1 MQYTPPVLCTH
12 SFQAL
17 FGRETISTVTFTLL
31 VHPWLWLTVKGR
43 SLPRNKAMTI
53 VHWGVGVMLFLELL
67 LALVLGKDV
76 TVYDATP

>member
-1 MQYTPPVLCTH
+1 MNAFFPGFIWSRDNFNGYVYASGSPMVVVD
-12 SFQAL
+12 S
-17 FGRETISTVTFTLL
+17 
-31 VHPWLWLTVKGR
+31 KGKEGG

>member
-1 MQYTPPVLCTH
+1 MVVVD
-12 SFQAL
+12 S
-17 FGRETISTVTFTLL
+17 
-31 VHPWLWLTVKGR
+31 KGKEGG